1 MTPDK
6 PAIPGPLR
14 RDYSF
19 PLRINAV
26 QRQAQ
31 QVGYAEHVA
40 QMIRQFLFTSPG
52 ERINLP
58 DFGGGLRRMVFAP
71 ITSELTSTSEL
82 LIRRGLEKYLGQ
94 HIELI
99 KVTVGNAEE
108 IDPAAIEVSI
118 QYRLKETQEEA
129 PTMLLQLP

>member
-1 MTPDK
+1 MTSK

-19 PLRINAV
+19 PLRINAA

-94 HIELI
+94 DIELI
-99 KVTVGNAEE
+99 KVTVRNAQE

-118 QYRLKETQEEA
+118 RYRLKETQEEA
-129 PTMLLQLP
+129 PPMLLQLP

>member
-1 MTPDK
+1 MSSPRN
-6 PAIPGPLR
+6 AIPGPLR
-14 RDYSF
+14 RDYAF
-19 PLRINAV
+19 PLRINAA
-26 QRQAQ
+26 QRQAEQ
-31 QVGYAEHVA
+31 SSYEAHVA

-58 DFGGGLRRMVFAP
+58 DFGGGLRRIVFAP
-71 ITSELTSTSEL
+71 MTSELTSTSEL

-99 KVTVGNAEE
+99 KVTVRNATES
-108 IDPAAIEVSI
+108 DPAAIEVSI

-129 PTMLLQLP
+129 QPLLLTLP